1 MTKSF
6 QYALIGLTMSVP
18 VLIALLLEHY
28 ELVPSTPST
37 TISIVSTGVV
47 TVVILFMSTIMSF
60 QTRGKTV

>member
-6 QYALIGLTMSVP
+6 EYALIGLTMSIPLLV
-18 VLIALLLEHY
+18 ALLLEHY
-28 ELVPSTPST
+28 ELLPSTPTT
-37 TISIVSTGVV
+37 TISIVSVGVV